1 MKILYFTTFL
11 AAVLVLSS
19 CGSGRKTTGSN
30 TKAQSEAATYKH
42 LFYSGTHKLLDANTF
57 KLDSVS
63 TDETYAFTIQNPVLV
78 GGENNSGVKNEQR
91 FLNALLGP
99 NGEDV
104 TYNRLGSCC
113 IFNSPN
119 GFLGGGLLDKYE
131 VKIAGQEKPYII
143 YINMYDKGILKA
155 PKGFTFRD

>member
-1 MKILYFTTFL
+1 MKILLL
-11 AAVLVLSS
+11 APALLVILVLNS
-19 CGSGRKTTGSN
+19 CGSSRKTTTTN
-30 TKAQSEAATYKH
+30 AKAKSGTATYQH
-42 LFYSGTHKLLDANTF
+42 LFYTGAHKFLDENTF

-99 NGEDV
+99 NGEAV

-113 IFNSPN
+113 VFDSPN

-131 VKIAGQEKPYII
+131 VKIEGHEKPFII
-143 YINMYDKGILKA
+143 YINMYDKGILRA